1 MKIATSKIALLGA
14 ITKVLPAVST
24 RSNLPALEGF
34 LLKTHDHGLIITAY
48 DLELGIE
55 SSFDCEVYKS
65 GAIIL
70 PARIFADI
78 VRKLPDDIISLS
90 VDTALKATISC
101 GNTVYDIM
109 GLPAVD
115 FPEMPKVAGEKTII
129 MEQNK
134 LKSIISET
142 VFATSTN
149 ENKPIQ
155 TGSLFDIEDNML
167 SVVAVDGFRL
177 ALRRESIQNNNE
189 NKTFNFVVP
198 QNTQKEVER
207 MLADCEDPVQ
217 LIISKKHIIFLLDE
231 TKIVSRL
238 LEGDFLNYR
247 GVIPKEHTI
256 SLSVDTKALQRSIE
270 LVSLVSDEKIKSP
283 IRIVIEQDILRL
295 SCSAAQNQSY
305 DECPV
310 TGDGQ
315 GIEIGF
321 NYRFLLD
328 AVKSIVDEQFVM
340 QLSSPLSPCL
350 FVPEQG
356 DSYLY
361 LVLPVRLKA

>member
-1 MKIATSKIALLGA
+1 MKIATSKAALSGA
-14 ITKVLPAVST
+14 ITKALPAVSA

-34 LLKTHDHGLIITAY
+34 LLKTHDHGLTISAY

-65 GAIIL
+65 GSIIL

-78 VRKLPDDIISLS
+78 VRKLPDDIIALTVDASLK
-90 VDTALKATISC
+90 TTISC

-109 GLPAVD
+109 GLPAID

-134 LKSIISET
+134 LKSMIAET

-155 TGSLFDIEDNML
+155 TGSLFDIEDNMM
-167 SVVAVDGFRL
+167 SIVAVDGFRL

-189 NKTFNFVVP
+189 NRTFSFVVP
-198 QNTQKEVER
+198 QTTQKEVER
-207 MLADCEDPVQ
+207 MLLEQEEPVQ
-217 LIISKKHIIFLLDE
+217 LIISKKHIIFLLGD
-231 TKIVSRL
+231 TTVVSRL

-247 GVIPKEHTI
+247 GVIPTEHTI
-256 SLSVDTKALQRSIE
+256 SLTVDTKALQRSIE

-283 IRIVIEQDILRL
+283 VRIVMEQDVLRL
-295 SCSAAQNQSY
+295 SCTAAQNQSY

-315 GIEIGF
+315 GVEIGF

-328 AVKSIVDEQFVM
+328 AVKAIVDEQFLM
-340 QLSSPLSPCL
+340 QLSGPLSPCL

-356 DSYLY
+356 DHYLF